1 MSRPNSVELAALLQ
15 RSFWGHLFTER
26 LTDPVIRKHRASR
39 PPRQTRYGF
48 HAAMPIFCGLIILT
62 EPPWFENVHV
72 TAENVSGARE
82 EFESLSEALPD
93 DV

>member
-26 LTDPVIRKHRASR
+26 LTELIIRKHRASR
-39 PPRQTRYGF
+39 SLCQTRYGF
-48 HAAMPIFCGLIILT
+48 SSAMPIFCGLIILT

-72 TAENVSGARE
+72 TPENVSGVME
-82 EFESLSEALPD
+82 GCESL
-93 DV
+93 